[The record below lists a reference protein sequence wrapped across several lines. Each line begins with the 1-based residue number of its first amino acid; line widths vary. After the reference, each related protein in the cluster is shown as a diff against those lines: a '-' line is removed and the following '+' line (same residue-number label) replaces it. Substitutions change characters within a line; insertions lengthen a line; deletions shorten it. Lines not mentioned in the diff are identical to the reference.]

1 MSHALPTIDLTR
13 LPAPDVVEEL
23 SYETILDQW
32 KATFRDHWGHA
43 EDAPLLDLESDPV
56 VKLLEAGAYRELLLR
71 QRINDSAR
79 AVMLAYAV
87 GSDLDNLAAL
97 TPAVRKVI
105 HPGDPNAV
113 PPVPPVL
120 ESDDEFRR
128 RLQMAPES
136 FSVAG
141 PEGAYLYAALK
152 VPGCRDASVTN
163 PGPCK
168 VEVTVLGRE
177 GNGTP
182 SDAVV
187 QAVETALADGD
198 VRPLTDEVTVK
209 KATILPYAIH
219 ATLAFYDGPD
229 TQVATNAA
237 RDAVK
242 DYVRSHH
249 RLGDGITL
257 SGIYAALH
265 QPGVRKVTLTSPTA
279 DIPALAHQAAY
290 CTNLEVIA

>member
-32 KATFRDHWGHA
+32 KNTFRDHWTGA
-43 EDAPLLDLESDPV
+43 EDAPMLDLESDPV

-97 TPAVRKVI
+97 TPAVRKEI
-105 HPGDPNAV
+105 HPGDPKAV
-113 PPVPPVL
+113 PPVPSVL

-152 VPGCRDASVTN
+152 VPGCRDASVTS
-163 PGPCK
+163 PSACK

-177 GNGTP
+177 GDGTP

-187 QAVETALADGD
+187 EAVQTALAHGD

-209 KATILPYAIH
+209 KATILPYTVH

-229 TQVATNAA
+229 TQVAAEAA
-237 RDAVK
+237 RDAITE
-242 DYVRSHH
+242 YARIHH

-279 DIPALAHQAAY
+279 DISTLAHQATY
-290 CTNLEVIA
+290 CTALEVDA

>member
-23 SYETILDQW
+23 SYEIILDQW
-32 KATFRDHWGHA
+32 KNTFRDHWTGT
-43 EDAPLLDLESDPV
+43 EDAPMLDLESDPV

-105 HPGDPNAV
+105 HPGDPKAV
-113 PPVPPVL
+113 PLVPPVL

-152 VPGCRDASVTN
+152 VPGCRDASVTS
-163 PGPCK
+163 PDPCK

-177 GNGTP
+177 GDGTP

-187 QAVETALADGD
+187 QAVRDTLAHGD

-209 KATILPYAIH
+209 KATILPYTVH

-229 TQVATNAA
+229 TQVAIEAA
-237 RDAVK
+237 RDAVTE
-242 DYVRSHH
+242 YARVHH

-265 QPGVRKVTLTSPTA
+265 QPGVRKVTLMSPTA
-279 DIPALAHQAAY
+279 DIPALAHQATY
-290 CTNLEVIA
+290 CTALEVDA